1 MRTSWILFGVFVFM
15 FWNSWSYLLPLKKV
29 AAFFGSAWITVA
41 LSYWLSRLVWK
52 QAFVTRVQGDGKAVL
67 ITGCSTGFGH
77 GLAKRLA
84 RNGFLVFAGFRNTSC
99 EGAEGLKSL
108 SNIKILQMDVTKQEQ
123 VDEAL
128 EMVKKQ
134 LGNRVLWCVVANAGI
149 ASYGPIELISMET
162 VFNVFDVNVFGALRV
177 IKRFLPLLKES
188 RGRVVAVASPL
199 GHFTLPMTG
208 PYSMSKHA
216 VVAMLNAFRR
226 DNPNI
231 GVDFIAIDPAVY
243 RTPLLKKN
251 CNQMALLIAELEHT
265 SPEHSANYHQD
276 GLKEY
281 MKTTIES
288 FDVAVRENADEA
300 VDVLENAVRET
311 YPKTAYSS
319 PLGIDAPFTAVFT
332 HAPTEVADLAMS
344 LMGKVPSLLKI
355 FKMRPK

>member
-1 MRTSWILFGVFVFM
+1 MRTSWILFGVFVFL
-15 FWNSWSYLLPLKKV
+15 FWYLWSYLVPLHPV
-29 AAFFGSAWITVA
+29 AAFTGWACITVA
-41 LSYWLSRLVWK
+41 LSYWLSRFVWK
-52 QAFVTRVQGDGKAVL
+52 QAFVTTVRGDGKAVL

-84 RNGFLVFAGFRNTSC
+84 HNGFLVFAGFRNRNC
-99 EGAEGLKSL
+99 DGAEELKTL
-108 SNIKILQMDVTKQEQ
+108 PNMKILQMDVTKQEQ
-123 VDEAL
+123 VDKAL
-128 EMVKKQ
+128 ETVKQQ
-134 LGNRVLWCVVANAGI
+134 LENRVLWCVVANAGI

-177 IKRFLPLLKES
+177 IKKFLPLLKES

-251 CNQMALLIAELEHT
+251 SNQMELLIAELEQK
-265 SPEHSANYHQD
+265 SPEESANYHQD

-281 MKTTIES
+281 MKTTIEN
-288 FDVAVRENADEA
+288 FEMAVRESPEEA
-300 VDVLENAVRET
+300 IDMLENAVRET

-319 PLGIDAPFTAVFT
+319 PAGLDAPFTVIFT
-332 HAPTEVADLAMS
+332 HAPTELADHVMRLV
-344 LMGKVPSLLKI
+344 GRIPPLLKRLKI
-355 FKMRPK
+355 KQ